1 MTSLAVILAAG
12 VGRRLSN
19 ISTQI
24 PKGFIRFGDKPIIEE
39 SIDKLLSLN
48 IEKIL
53 IVTGHLSHF
62 YDGLTKTYK
71 CIQTIKNPQ
80 YYRSGTLFSL
90 FCAKKNIERD
100 FILLESDL
108 IYESRAIEEI
118 VNHPWQDVILVSGFT
133 GMGGEVLVEAKDNF
147 LINMSKDKSNLRN
160 IIGEFVGIS
169 KISMDSFQEMFRL
182 TEKKISSTLHL
193 NYETGGFVI
202 LSKERSIF
210 CHKVENLV
218 WCEIDNE
225 HHYNEAMNRVYPLL
239 KDRQTLVKSDS

>member
-12 VGRRLSN
+12 VGRRLGD
-19 ISTQI
+19 ISKQI
-24 PKGFIRFGDKPIIEE
+24 PKGFLQLGEKPIIEE

-48 IEKIL
+48 IEKI
-53 IVTGHLSHF
+53 IIITGHLSHF
-62 YDGLTKTYK
+62 YDDLTKTYK
-71 CIQTIKNPQ
+71 CIQTIKNPHYDQ
-80 YYRSGTLFSL
+80 SGTLFSL
-90 FCAKKNIERD
+90 FCAQKNIEGD

-147 LINMSKDKSNLRN
+147 LINMSKDKRNLSNV
-160 IIGEFVGIS
+160 IGEFVGIS
-169 KISMDSFQEMFRL
+169 KISTESFQEMFRL
-182 TEKKISSTLHL
+182 TEKKISSTLQL
-193 NYETGGFVI
+193 DYETDGYVM

-218 WCEIDNE
+218 WYEIDNE
-225 HHYNEAMNRVYPLL
+225 HHYNEAMNGVYPLL
-239 KDRQTLVKSDS
+239 KDR